1 MEKRHK
7 KTLPLTLNFGS
18 ACAKIGF
25 IAILFIPL
33 ILTVRYAVPR
43 VVEHDP
49 FQVAKRIEKKWP
61 NELTRIYS
69 IVKLNRPGIAD
80 KEAWNVSTAIFDECA
95 MRNLDPML
103 VLAVIKVES
112 GFRNH
117 ALSPMG
123 ARGIMQIMPETGK
136 FLSEELLRV
145 GGFEAR
151 TFTPDHLDDPVLN
164 IKLGVY
170 YLDGLKRQFRN
181 LQLAL
186 LAYNF
191 GPGEI
196 QNRLDNNIHFSE
208 EYAAAVLNAYREF
221 KKARAPLF

>member
-7 KTLPLTLNFGS
+7 KTLPRTLNCGS
-18 ACAKIGF
+18 VCAKIGLA
-25 IAILFIPL
+25 AILFIPPL
-33 ILTVRYAVPR
+33 LTVKYVVPQTVKR
-43 VVEHDP
+43 DP
-49 FQVAKRIEKKWP
+49 FQAAERVEKKWP
-61 NELTRIYS
+61 KELTRIYS
-69 IVKLNRPGIAD
+69 IVKLNRPGVAD
-80 KEAWNVSTAIFDECA
+80 THAWKVSTAILDECA
-95 MRNLDPML
+95 KRNLDPML

-112 GFRNH
+112 GFRDH
-117 ALSPMG
+117 ALSPVG

-136 FLSEELLRV
+136 FLTEELLRV
-145 GGFEAR
+145 DGFEAR

-170 YLDGLKRQFRN
+170 YLEGLKRQFRN
-181 LQLAL
+181 LHLAL

-191 GPGEI
+191 GPSEI

-221 KKARAPLF
+221 KKARARPF

>member
-7 KTLPLTLNFGS
+7 KTLPRTLNFAS
-18 ACAKIGF
+18 AGAKISF
-25 IAILFIPL
+25 IAILFIPP

-43 VVEHDP
+43 AVERDS
-49 FQVAKRIEKKWP
+49 FQAATTVENTWP
-61 NELTRIYS
+61 KELTKIYS
-69 IVKLNRPGIAD
+69 IVKLNRPAIAD
-80 KEAWNVSTAIFDECA
+80 NEAWNLSTAILEECA

-112 GFRNH
+112 GFRNN

-145 GGFEAR
+145 GGVEAR

-186 LAYNF
+186 LAYNL

-208 EYAAAVLNAYREF
+208 EYAAAVLNEYREF
-221 KKARAPLF
+221 KKARTRLF